1 MCQKQGIERKY
12 DERYPYLFF
21 HNFVRRAPKYR
32 YKLQSK
38 EKKIH
43 YRGGNTDS
51 CKIQCIGKATD
62 NDAVDGV
69 VKLLKYIAANQ
80 RQH

>member
-38 EKKIH
+38 EKKRFI
-43 YRGGNTDS
+43 TEE
-51 CKIQCIGKATD
+51 ATPT
-62 NDAVDGV
+62 AAKFSAL
-69 VKLLKYIAANQ
+69 VKRL
-80 RQH
+80 